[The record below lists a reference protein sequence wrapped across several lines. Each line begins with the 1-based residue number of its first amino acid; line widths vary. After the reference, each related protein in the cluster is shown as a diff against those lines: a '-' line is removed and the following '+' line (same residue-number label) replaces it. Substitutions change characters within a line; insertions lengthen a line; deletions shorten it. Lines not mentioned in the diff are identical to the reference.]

1 MNSQKNTNNEKNGH
15 EFLLDTNACIKYLKG
30 DSLPVLQKLCS
41 LPRHKVVLCDIV
53 KVELYYGAYKSA
65 NTEKNLAVLDR
76 LFNEFDN
83 LPFDDKAVIKCAQIR
98 AQLAAKGT
106 PIGPYDFQIAAIT
119 LVNNLILVTHNTCLL
134 YTSPSPR
141 DRTRSRMP
149 SSA

>member
-1 MNSQKNTNNEKNGH
+1 
-15 EFLLDTNACIKYLKG
+15 
-30 DSLPVLQKLCS
+30 
-41 LPRHKVVLCDIV
+41 V

-119 LVNNLILVTHNTCLL
+119 LVNNLILVTHNT
-134 YTSPSPR
+134 R
-141 DRTRSRMP
+141 EFSRIEGLRFEDWENLTN
-149 SSA
+149 